1 MAGTANTGTATAGDG
16 TTITVL
22 VEPAP
27 ADPEHLADLSAL
39 WGLFLVAA
47 VAIYCMRR
55 ILDVFRTDH
64 AD

>member
-1 MAGTANTGTATAGDG
+1 MAGTTNTGTATAGDG
-16 TTITVL
+16 TTITVQ

-55 ILDVFRTDH
+55 ILDLFRTDH